1 MELGLYSFA
10 DVQRDPNSGALGS
23 TADAMRNLREAIAL
37 ADAVGLDYFGVG
49 EHHTYEMPASA
60 GAVILASA
68 TSITKRIK
76 LGSAVTVLSTDDPV
90 RVYQQFATLDA
101 LSNGRAESPL
111 VVALRPNRSR
121 CSGTALPTTT
131 S

>member
-1 MELGLYSFA
+1 MELGVYSFG
-10 DVQRDPNSGALGS
+10 DVQRDLISGALGS
-23 TADAMRNLREAIAL
+23 TAEAMRNLREAIAL

-68 TSITKRIK
+68 ASITKRIK

-90 RVYQQFATLDA
+90 RI
-101 LSNGRAESPL
+101 LSAIRHSGRA
-111 VVALRPNRSR
+111 VQRSCR
-121 CSGTALPTTT
+121 DHRWSWLFDRIVPAVRIQP
-131 S
+131 